1 MGNSQLQEAA
11 PNYRFQGRGRER
23 PDAGRNTGKLQPGQA
38 GSPADCHGRNG
49 TDKERP
55 QFAASYQN
63 RRINYNKLGG
73 VNRYYF
79 IPS

>member
-1 MGNSQLQEAA
+1 MLTLQKTT

-23 PDAGRNTGKLQPGQA
+23 PDAGRNTVELQSGQA

-55 QFAASYQN
+55 
-63 RRINYNKLGG
+63 
-73 VNRYYF
+73 
-79 IPS
+79 